1 MYARV
6 LTFTGVSDIEAGIS
20 YLQETALSIVRSQRG
35 YQGLSAS
42 ADRSGGVLGVLSR
55 WDSEADR
62 DASESALGKSR
73 EEARS
78 VLGGTLT
85 VATYEEL
92 AVEVSKPPAV
102 GSALMVTRISM
113 DPATVDQNI
122 EFFKREV
129 APMIKASP
137 GFQALRNMINRQ
149 TGEGIVGTAWD
160 DEQAMRAAAEAA
172 QARGADAAGR
182 GITFGD
188 TSYREIVFTDRR

>member
-6 LTFTGVSDIEAGIS
+6 LTFSGVSDIEAGIRF
-20 YLQETALSIVRSQRG
+20 LQDTALPIVRSQRG
-35 YQGLSAS
+35 YQGLNAS
-42 ADRSGGVLGVLSR
+42 ADRAGGVLGVLSL

-62 DASESALGKSR
+62 DASESALGKTR

-85 VATYEEL
+85 VETYEEL
-92 AVEVSKPPAV
+92 AVEISQPPAV

-113 DPATVDQNI
+113 DPATIDQNI
-122 EFFKREV
+122 EFFKRDIV
-129 APMIKASP
+129 PLIKAGP

-149 TGEGIVGTAWD
+149 TGEGMVGTAWA

-172 QARGADAAGR
+172 LARRAEAGGR